1 MDFIYMKQL
10 QEILEPLSSNVDANP
25 NLRLAAVLVP
35 IFKEE
40 NKILFTLRT
49 QIVSHHK
56 GQVSFPGGSF
66 DKSDSNILET
76 AYRETKEEVG
86 ISKDN
91 ITMVGRLTPMSTIS
105 NYYVI
110 PFVGLVEKGTQVRAN
125 NLEVEHYFFAPIS
138 DLMNPENILM
148 GDFDGMRLPYYSY
161 SNYKIWGITGMILS
175 DLIDRMKKHSI
186 T

>member
-1 MDFIYMKQL
+1 MEQL
-10 QEILEPLSSNVDANP
+10 QEILNPMSSHVDAKP
-25 NLRLAAVLVP
+25 NFKLAAVLVP

-66 DKSDSNILET
+66 DENDGNIIET

-86 ISKDN
+86 INKEN
-91 ITMVGRLTPMSTIS
+91 ITMVGRLNPMSTIS

-110 PFVGLVEKGTQVRAN
+110 PFVGLVEKGTQIRAN

-161 SNYKIWGITGMILS
+161 SNYKIWGVTGMILA
-175 DLIDRMKKHSI
+175 DLLDRLKRYSS
-186 T
+186 

>member
-1 MDFIYMKQL
+1 MEQL
-10 QEILEPLSSNVDANP
+10 QEILEPLSLHVETKP
-25 NLRLAAVLVP
+25 NFNLAAVLVP
-35 IFKEE
+35 IFKDD

-56 GQVSFPGGSF
+56 GQVSFPGGRF
-66 DKSDSNILET
+66 DENDGNILET

-86 ISKDN
+86 ISKEN
-91 ITMVGRLTPMSTIS
+91 IKMIGRLNPMSTIS

-110 PFVGLVEKGTQVRAN
+110 PFVGLVEKDTQVRAN

-138 DLMNPENILM
+138 DLMNPENIQM
-148 GDFDGMRLPYYSY
+148 GEFDGMRLPYYSY
-161 SNYKIWGITGMILS
+161 SNYKIWGVTGMILS
-175 DLIDRMKKHSI
+175 DLLNRLKKHSS